1 MDARMTKGLLARI
14 RRLLQWVLCS
24 CALSALAAPVV
35 ADVVNLKNGDRLT
48 GKVDS
53 IAGGRVILDT
63 EFAGRVLVHMEHVAS
78 LETEEAYDVR
88 TKEGAAVT
96 GRFLTGPEGQV
107 LVVADDQSR
116 PIEVAE
122 VRDAGQSKLALTR
135 LVAEWS
141 TRADLSAAVS
151 TGNSDTESYNA
162 LVESILKRDRVS
174 HGFTLLLSQEKADN
188 ESTKDQTQFDY
199 AYKRFVSEKWY
210 AAGNAQYFQDDLK
223 DIDYR
228 LTAGAGMG
236 YQFWD
241 DSFGA
246 LSTEAGLSYVY
257 EKNIEGKERDPALRW
272 ALDYNRFLWSK
283 RLEFFSKNSVLAI
296 LASGRGEVYQSSTG
310 LRLAVNDHL
319 DTAFRVDL
327 RHETD
332 PPADNKK
339 TDTTYSLGVG
349 VKF

>member
-1 MDARMTKGLLARI
+1 MDARRAR
-14 RRLLQWVLCS
+14 RTRPGTGRLWRLLLVPC
-24 CALSALAAPVV
+24 ALAALAGPAG
-35 ADVVNLKNGDRLT
+35 ADVVNLNNGDRLT

-53 IAGGRVILDT
+53 IAGGRVILET
-63 EFAGRVLVHMEHVAS
+63 EFAGRILVDMAHVAS
-78 LETEEAYDVR
+78 LETEDAYDVR
-88 TKEGAAVT
+88 IKDGGSVE
-96 GRFLTGPEGQV
+96 GRFLTGPQGQV
-107 LVVADDQSR
+107 LVLEDDQTR
-116 PIEVAE
+116 PIELAE

-135 LVAEWS
+135 LAAGWS
-141 TRADLSAAVS
+141 TRADLSAAIS
-151 TGNSDTESYNA
+151 DGNTETESYNA
-162 LVESILKRDRVS
+162 LVEAILKQDRVS
-174 HGFTLLLSQEKADN
+174 HGFTLLFSQEEADN
-188 ESTKDQTQFDY
+188 ETTKDQTQFDY

-210 AAGNAQYFQDDLK
+210 ASGNAQYFQDDLK

-228 LTAGAGMG
+228 ITAGAGMG

-257 EKNIEGKERDPALRW
+257 EKNIEGKEKDPALRW

-296 LASGRGEVYQSSTG
+296 LASGRGEIYQTSTG

-319 DTAFRVDL
+319 DTTFRVDL

-332 PPADNKK
+332 PPLDNEK